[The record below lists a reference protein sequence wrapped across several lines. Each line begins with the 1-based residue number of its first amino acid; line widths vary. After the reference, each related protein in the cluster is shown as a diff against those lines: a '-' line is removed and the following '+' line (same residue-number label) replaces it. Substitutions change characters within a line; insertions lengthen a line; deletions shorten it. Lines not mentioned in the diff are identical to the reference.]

1 MQLNAKEKY
10 LECVYT
16 IGMGKM
22 LGARG
27 YVGMHIENIEHAYN
41 MHIDLL

>member
-1 MQLNAKEKY
+1 MRMKEVRKWNTFF
-10 LECVYT
+10 T

-27 YVGMHIENIEHAYN
+27 YVGMHMENIEHAYN